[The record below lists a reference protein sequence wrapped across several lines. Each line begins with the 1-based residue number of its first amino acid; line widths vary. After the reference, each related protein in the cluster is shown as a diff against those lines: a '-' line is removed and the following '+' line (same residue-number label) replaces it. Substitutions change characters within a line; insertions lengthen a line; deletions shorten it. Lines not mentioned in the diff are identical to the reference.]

1 MIMLSDL
8 LGQDSIALG
17 TATSTGRVKGVAI
30 DGHQVTRVRI
40 GDKSIEAAAV
50 RSFEGDVLT
59 YDESLG
65 FDDSPTSDPRG
76 ILVLDMNGDGCGHLA
91 DLGLGPSGEVEAVV
105 LDSGD
110 TIPGSRLMV
119 IGSYAA
125 VLGVD
130 LPPPT
135 GQPVA

>member
-1 MIMLSDL
+1 MLSDL
-8 LGQDSIALG
+8 LGQQSLALG
-17 TATSTGRVKGVAI
+17 TAESTGQVKAVAI
-30 DGHQVTRVRI
+30 DGHQLTRVRV
-40 GDKSIEAAAV
+40 GDKVIDAGAV
-50 RSFEGDVLT
+50 RNFEGDVLT

-65 FDDSPTSDPRG
+65 FDESPTSDPRG
-76 ILVLDMNGDGCGHLA
+76 IVVLDMNGDGCGHLA
-91 DLGLGPSGEVEAVV
+91 DLGIGPSGEIETIV
-105 LDSGD
+105 LDTGD
-110 TIPGSRLMV
+110 TVPGSRLMV

>member
-1 MIMLSDL
+1 MILLSNL
-8 LGQDSIALG
+8 LGQRSLALG
-17 TATSTGRVKGVAI
+17 TAESTGAVKGIAV
-30 DGHQVTRVRI
+30 DGHRVTKLRV
-40 GDKSIEAAAV
+40 GDKVIGADAV

-65 FDDSPTSDPRG
+65 YGDSPTIDPRG

-91 DLGLGPSGEVEAVV
+91 DLGLSATGEIETVV

-110 TIPGSRLMV
+110 TVPGSRLKV
-119 IGSYAA
+119 IGSFAA

-130 LPPPT
+130 LPPPS